1 MDQRVS
7 KLETDMEVQK
17 VRMDSLES
25 HYKEEIKELKDVVQ
39 TLKEGFDSMRELVTQ
54 IKWWVIGAV
63 SILAFKELGIVGVIM
78 SLLK

>member
-63 SILAFKELGIVGVIM
+63 SILALKELGIVGVIM